1 MNFIPQQITASGGTF
16 DNYVFGTYTNLYLF
30 SSGAIT
36 LTSSLSITP
45 GTNVSGAFFTVR
57 WNANVTLGG
66 FTTTICGITI
76 NQDQLNQSGTFDC
89 YYDGTAWSVQ
99 YFADG
104 TDLPQNAQGYTSVAV
119 PVSGTLTLTAGS
131 STVNQRLV
139 GSPTTLSGNYS
150 VTAGTSGV
158 KAGSEFMITIG
169 GGVTIGSNTFTVF
182 GQSISA
188 SDALN
193 GGALVIA
200 TFDEAAGVWR
210 SIYVNKEVAI
220 NQLASIAALS
230 VLANATN
237 ATDKPTAVSAASNGG
252 VFMRRSNAL
261 GFNPIASDNFTS
273 STDTLPLK
281 YLAVT
286 INSADV
292 LTSFA
297 TPVTVLDPT
306 IAGGLPIIQSVLFG
320 MSSGGSAYATNT
332 DIGIRP
338 VGGSDDICSYT
349 GALAISGTDF
359 YALELIPNAPT
370 VGGVVFGNDIEF
382 YTKTGNPTGGTR
394 TVFLMII
401 YTIIPAP

>member
-1 MNFIPQQITASGGTF
+1 MNIIPNQITASGGTL
-16 DNYVFGTYTNLYLF
+16 DNYVFSEYANLYLF

-36 LTSSLSITP
+36 LTSSFSITP
-45 GTNVSGAFFTVR
+45 STNVSGAFFTVR

-76 NQDQLNQSGTFDC
+76 NQDQLNQTGTFEC
-89 YYDGTAWSVQ
+89 YYDGSAWSVQ

-104 TDLPQNAQGYTSVAV
+104 TDLPQNAQGYTSVSV
-119 PVSGTLTLTAGS
+119 LVSGTLTLTAGA

-139 GSPTTLSGNYS
+139 GPTVLAGNYN

-230 VLANATN
+230 VIANATN
-237 ATDKPTAVSAASNGG
+237 ASAIPTAVSAASNGG

-286 INSADV
+286 INSANV

-297 TPVTVLDPT
+297 TPVNILNSTT
-306 IAGGLPIIQSVLFG
+306 AGGLPIIQSVLFG
-320 MSSGGSAYATNT
+320 MSSGGSAYSSHTN
-332 DIGIRP
+332 IGIRP
-338 VGGSDDICSYT
+338 VGGSDDICSYN

-359 YALELIPNAPT
+359 YALELIPNAPA
-370 VGGVVFGNDIEF
+370 VGGIVFGNDIEF

-394 TVFLMII
+394 SVLLMII
-401 YTIIPAP
+401 YTVIPAP